1 MNTDKYRIEDGS
13 DFRLSRID
21 PDDTGD
27 FESKEDAEDATEKEI
42 KKLRELH
49 ERFYVDNR
57 YALLIVLQAMD
68 TAGKDGTIKSIFS
81 GINPVGCTVT
91 SFKKPT
97 AEEMEHDFLWRIYK
111 ALPPKGN
118 YGIYNRSHYEDVLV
132 VRVHDLVPKAVW
144 TKRYDHINEF
154 EQLQHESNTIIVK
167 FFLHIS
173 KDEQK
178 ERLLARLE
186 DPKKHWKFDP
196 ADLKERQRWDD
207 YQEAYQDAIRKCS
220 APWAPWYVV
229 PANKKWFRNY
239 VVANALVK
247 TLSKLSLKLPVP
259 EFDPK
264 KMKVV

>member
-1 MNTDKYRIEDGS
+1 MNTDRYRIEDGS

-27 FESKEDAEDATEKEI
+27 FESKEEAEDATEKEI

-97 AEEMEHDFLWRIYK
+97 AEELDHDFLWRIYK

-118 YGIYNRSHYEDVLV
+118 YGIFNRSHYEDVLV
-132 VRVHDLVPKAVW
+132 VRVHDLVPKPVW

-154 EQLQHESNTIIVK
+154 ERLQHESNTIIVK

-196 ADLKERQRWDD
+196 ADLKERAHWDD

-259 EFDPK
+259 DFDPK